1 MSWIVV
7 IAQRPPKISAK
18 SAVTLIVFG
27 VAVLIALPL
36 NWFWWRTARTSS
48 LQLIDALSSQ
58 IAANAQGDF
67 WSGVTAAETAFRWT
81 DLLIRKDSQATDI
94 VSALSAGLTISET
107 PSAIAFDAPSAGRF
121 TVTRDQAGRVMVQ
134 ERSDSMPFNSLERQS
149 WFGPV
154 ADPASGGRA
163 VAFAGPAKAT
173 GSIAVY
179 IGLDRFS
186 NLLASLPVGRS
197 GVAFVVDAAG
207 ATPIVPPRATAAE
220 LAPVIRA
227 VAAVVSARPADAV
240 NIVETRRL
248 LAGGAGYH
256 VFLSPLEFRAWQLAV
271 VIPED
276 EHFGPIDQI
285 VWQALVSL
293 VTLALILGFL
303 ASLVAHRIFS
313 KPLGALV
320 RDIERVQVFDLEAIS
335 HRRLALK
342 EFDELSGALSRMA
355 KGLADF
361 GKFIP
366 TDLVRTLLVDGQR
379 ATPGGE
385 ARQVTVMFADAAG
398 FTSLSE
404 RVGVGVID
412 IISRYLDVA
421 SRAVEANSGVVDKY
435 IGDAVMALWGAPGD
449 DEQQAFNACR
459 AALEIVRAVTDSGV
473 VDDRGEPLGIRI
485 GISSGL
491 AVVGNI
497 GSPRRL
503 NYTAIGDTVNLASRL
518 EGVNKLFKTDILIS
532 ESTKAMIGDAFAT
545 REIGEIAVFGRT
557 GGVRIFEL
565 LDGPSGSGKASWVK
579 LYEEALEAYRGRR
592 FGAAL
597 ERLTQVLGER
607 PSDAAARWLQAECT
621 RLAASPP
628 DETWDGVI
636 TLGTK

>member
-1 MSWIVV
+1 MAPASEVIARSKKSWIVV

-107 PSAIAFDAPSAGRF
+107 PSAIAFDDPSAGRF

-248 LAGGAGYH
+248 VAGGAGYH
-256 VFLSPLEFRAWQLAV
+256 VFLTPLEFRAWQLAV

-293 VTLALILGFL
+293 VTLALILGLL
-303 ASLVAHRIFS
+303 ASLVAQRIFS

-366 TDLVRTLLVDGQR
+366 
-379 ATPGGE
+379 
-385 ARQVTVMFADAAG
+385 
-398 FTSLSE
+398 
-404 RVGVGVID
+404 
-412 IISRYLDVA
+412 
-421 SRAVEANSGVVDKY
+421 
-435 IGDAVMALWGAPGD
+435 
-449 DEQQAFNACR
+449 
-459 AALEIVRAVTDSGV
+459 
-473 VDDRGEPLGIRI
+473 RI
-485 GISSGL
+485 WSGL
-491 AVVGNI
+491 CSSTASVQR
-497 GSPRRL
+497 PAERR
-503 NYTAIGDTVNLASRL
+503 
-518 EGVNKLFKTDILIS
+518 
-532 ESTKAMIGDAFAT
+532 
-545 REIGEIAVFGRT
+545 
-557 GGVRIFEL
+557 VR
-565 LDGPSGSGKASWVK
+565 
-579 LYEEALEAYRGRR
+579 
-592 FGAAL
+592 
-597 ERLTQVLGER
+597 
-607 PSDAAARWLQAECT
+607 
-621 RLAASPP
+621 
-628 DETWDGVI
+628 
-636 TLGTK
+636 